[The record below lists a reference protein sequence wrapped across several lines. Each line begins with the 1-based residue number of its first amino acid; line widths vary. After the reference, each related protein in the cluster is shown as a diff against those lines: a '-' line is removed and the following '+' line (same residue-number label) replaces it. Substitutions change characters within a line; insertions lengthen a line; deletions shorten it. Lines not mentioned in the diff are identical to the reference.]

1 MNEIETFLCFPF
13 FQFTKKRKFIPATIN
28 INNKVLRK
36 LKQGKR
42 SSNKRI
48 KKDIN
53 ELLVTNFC
61 LFFLGFFVI
70 VNHNDDVMRIVK

>member
-1 MNEIETFLCFPF
+1 MKLKLFFVFLF